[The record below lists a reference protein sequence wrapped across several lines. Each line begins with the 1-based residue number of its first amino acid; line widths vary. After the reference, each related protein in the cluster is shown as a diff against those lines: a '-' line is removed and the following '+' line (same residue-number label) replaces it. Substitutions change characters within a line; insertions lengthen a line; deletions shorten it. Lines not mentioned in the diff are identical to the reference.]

1 MWLKSVF
8 RLTDIAGS
16 YRWIADTRWQLTNG
30 SYGSEAVGHKRPLL
44 ADSSLSRGASIGHKL
59 PFTCPQK
66 DAQRILLKE
75 ENEKEFE

>member
-1 MWLKSVF
+1 M
-8 RLTDIAGS
+8 
-16 YRWIADTRWQLTNG
+16 
-30 SYGSEAVGHKRPLL
+30 
-44 ADSSLSRGASIGHKL
+44 ADSSLSQRATIGHKL